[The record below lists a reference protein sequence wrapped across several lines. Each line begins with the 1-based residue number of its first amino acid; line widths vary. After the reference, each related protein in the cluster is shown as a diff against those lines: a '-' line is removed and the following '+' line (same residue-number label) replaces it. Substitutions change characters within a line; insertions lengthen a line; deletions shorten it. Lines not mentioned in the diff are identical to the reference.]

1 LTLTLSL
8 PKGAYGH
15 PLQRRGFW
23 GKVNTPRGK
32 EARAAE
38 VLPEGKGPIGWQLKK
53 EVKDK
58 NCSLMSNCTSVR
70 ATRVAL
76 GVLCEWYG
84 AYLLT
89 NFCFFLLFLIF
100 KFDT

>member
-1 LTLTLSL
+1 M
-8 PKGAYGH
+8 
-15 PLQRRGFW
+15 
-23 GKVNTPRGK
+23 
-32 EARAAE
+32 
-38 VLPEGKGPIGWQLKK
+38 KK

-84 AYLLT
+84 VYLLT